1 MAVQFDPF
9 VPKPGS
15 RERYLSETAPAVEDP
30 NHDGKASTGKTP
42 FASEAHGQPVV
53 PPASPVPPREKGSG
67 TGALETMLDRRGSGL
82 RSGTG
87 ESGLG

>member
-15 RERYLSETAPAVEDP
+15 RERYMSETAPAVDDP
-30 NHDGKASTGKTP
+30 KHPHEGKPSQPA
-42 FASEAHGQPVV
+42 GQVTERPR
-53 PPASPVPPREKGSG
+53 PPASPVPPRAKGSG
-67 TGALETMLDRRGSGL
+67 TGSEETMLDRSRSGL

-87 ESGLG
+87 DSSLG

>member
-15 RERYLSETAPAVEDP
+15 RERYMSETAPAVEDP
-30 NHDGKASTGKTP
+30 HDRKPAAPAPKA
-42 FASEAHGQPVV
+42 AE
-53 PPASPVPPREKGSG
+53 PPHAAPGSPVPPRVKGSG
-67 TGALETMLDRRGSGL
+67 TASEDVMLDRSRNGL

-87 ESGLG
+87 ESNLG

>member
-15 RERYLSETAPAVEDP
+15 RERYMSETAPAVEDP
-30 NHDGKASTGKTP
+30 RDHKPASGKPP
-42 FASEAHGQPVV
+42 FVSEAHGQPHAT
-53 PPASPVPPREKGSG
+53 PASPVPPREKGSG
-67 TGALETMLDRRGSGL
+67 TGPEETMLDRRPRGL